1 MNDFERRDEQFDDQ
15 VQIEHLDLSDPTGC
29 VYDFPTSWLSP
40 TFDDQILQS

>member
-29 VYDFPTSWLSP
+29 ATSLIP
-40 TFDDQILQS
+40 EVELA